1 MRPIDLHAH
10 TICSDGSLTP
20 AELVNLGIQKGLA
33 ALAITDH
40 DSVAGIEEAMQAA
53 NGKDIEI
60 IPGVELSTEY
70 EGQDIHIVGLY
81 INYQEASFV
90 NHLQKFIE
98 SRDLRNEKMCTRLQE
113 EGIDITYDALLSM
126 YPGCVITRSHYAGY
140 LYEKGYIKS
149 RVEAFE
155 RYIGDHAKCY
165 VPREK
170 ITPAEGVSLILNA
183 GGIPVLAHPIL
194 YHMSDNRL
202 DTLVKTLK
210 ESGLVGIEAVYSTYK
225 PADERDIKR
234 LAIKYDLALS
244 GGSDFHGDAKPGLEL
259 GTGYGHLFVPEDF
272 LPVLKEKHNA

>member
-20 AELVNLGIQKGLA
+20 TELVNLGIQKGLA

-81 INYQEASFV
+81 INYREASFV

-98 SRDLRNEKMCTRLQE
+98 SRDLRNEKMCKRLQE

-272 LPVLKEKHNA
+272 LPVLKEKRNA